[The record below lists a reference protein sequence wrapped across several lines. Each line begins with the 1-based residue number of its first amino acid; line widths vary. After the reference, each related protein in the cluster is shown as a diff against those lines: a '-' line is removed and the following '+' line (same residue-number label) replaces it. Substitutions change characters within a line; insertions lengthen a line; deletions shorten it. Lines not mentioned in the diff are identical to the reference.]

1 MSKETFSNPIN
12 DITAFTN
19 VSPAEK
25 RTTTSS
31 LAITGMSC
39 ANCAARIEKDLARRE
54 GVQSAVVNFALAE
67 LTVSHDPATISE
79 EQIIGF
85 VEELGYGVIRPE
97 PDGELTFGVQGLHC
111 ASCVN
116 TLEKKLLENPAITTA
131 VVNLAAE
138 TGFVRFDPKQLG
150 LADIFSI
157 IHAAGYTPLELHG
170 VETAHD
176 DDLRSQRNWFLI
188 SLLASLP
195 IMLTMGLHS
204 NRAAMQLNLLLATA
218 IQFSAGLIFYRGAWS
233 ALKNRSTNM
242 DVLVAMGTS
251 AAYFYSLAAY
261 FGLLGPHHEVFFETS
276 VMLIAFIRLGKYL
289 EARARGKASE
299 ALKKLL
305 HLQADKARLVTENG
319 EQEVPAS
326 VIRVGDVVLVRAG
339 DIIPVDGEV
348 IEGGGA
354 VDESMVTG
362 ESLPVLKKPGDPVS
376 GATVSSNGVIKIRA
390 TRIGEATLLAQI
402 VRMVRDAQGDKAP
415 IQRFADAVS
424 SWFVP
429 LVILLSV
436 ATFIIWYAVLSRDFL
451 TAFRFAITVLVIACP
466 CAMGLATP
474 TAIMVGSGIALGRG
488 ILVKKGSA
496 LETISRVQVLM
507 LDKTGTLTRGTPE
520 MTDLVPVTRSVD
532 PAKLL
537 ECLATTEAYSTH
549 PLAQAAIAAA
559 REAGIEPGKADEF
572 EERGGMGITCKYGEF
587 TLAVG
592 NERLM
597 SELGIELTPLA
608 KKRAELTAAGKSL
621 VYIAVGNTLAGIAA
635 FADTL
640 KPGSAQ
646 AVAELRRMG
655 ITTCMI
661 TGDHADVAAIV
672 AKQVGVDTFEA
683 EVMPDRKLEV
693 VKGYQNRNMI
703 VGMVGDGIN
712 DAPALAQAD
721 IGIAI
726 GGGTDVAKETGDIVL
741 MRSDLMD
748 AVRSI
753 SIGRATLTKVK
764 QNLFWA
770 LFYNILGIPVAAG
783 MLSGYGISLKPEYA
797 GLAMAFSS
805 VSVVLNSLLL
815 KRIEKTI

>member
-1 MSKETFSNPIN
+1 M
-12 DITAFTN
+12 TN
-19 VSPAEK
+19 V
-25 RTTTSS
+25 TSS
-31 LAITGMSC
+31 PPPHVITSNVSIRGMSC
-39 ANCAARIEKDLARRE
+39 ANCAARIEKDLAGRG
-54 GVQSAVVNFALAE
+54 GVQSAVVNFALGE
-67 LTVSHDPATISE
+67 LTVTHAPAIISK
-79 EQIIGF
+79 EQITSL
-85 VEELGYGVIRPE
+85 VEALGYEVIRQE
-97 PDGELTFGVQGLHC
+97 ADGELTFGVQGLHC

-116 TLEKKLLENPAITTA
+116 TLEKKLLEHPAVSTA
-131 VVNLAAE
+131 IVNLAAE
-138 TGFVRFDPKQLG
+138 TGFVRFDPQQLG

-157 IHAAGYTPLELHG
+157 VHAAGYSPVELNV

-176 DDLRSQRNWFLI
+176 DGLRSQRNWFI
-188 SLLASLP
+188 FSLLASLP

-218 IQFSAGLIFYRGAWS
+218 VQFSAGLIFYRGAWS

-242 DVLVAMGTS
+242 DVLVALGTS

-261 FGLLGPHHEVFFETS
+261 FGLLGHHREVFFETS

-305 HLQADKARLVTENG
+305 HLQADKARLVTEEG
-319 EQEVPAS
+319 EKEVPAS

-362 ESLPVLKKPGDPVS
+362 ESLPVLKKPGDSVS
-376 GATVSSNGVIKIRA
+376 GATVSSNGVMRIRA

-402 VRMVRDAQGDKAP
+402 VRMVREAQGDKAP

-424 SWFVP
+424 AWFVP
-429 LVILLSV
+429 LVLLLSA
-436 ATFIIWYAVLSRDFL
+436 ATFIIWYAVLSKDFL
-451 TAFRFAITVLVIACP
+451 TAFRFSVAVLVIACP

-488 ILVKKGSA
+488 ILIKKGSA
-496 LETISRVQVLM
+496 LETISRVQVLL
-507 LDKTGTLTRGTPE
+507 LDKTGTLTKGTPE
-520 MTDLVPVTRSVD
+520 MTDLVPVAHSVD

-537 ECLATTEAYSTH
+537 ECLATAEAYSTH
-549 PLAQAAIAAA
+549 PLAQAALAAA
-559 REAGIEPGKADEF
+559 RDAGIEPGLADEF
-572 EERGGMGITCKYGEF
+572 EERGGKGVTCRYGEF
-587 TLAVG
+587 QLAVG

-597 SELGIELTPLA
+597 TELGIPLTPMA
-608 KKRAELTAAGKSL
+608 KKSAELTSAGKSL
-621 VYIAVGNTLAGIAA
+621 VYVAAGNTLVGVAA

-640 KPGSAQ
+640 KPGSVQ
-646 AVAELRRMG
+646 AVNELRRMG

-672 AKQVGVDTFEA
+672 AKQAGVDTFEA
-683 EVMPDRKLEV
+683 EVMPDRKREA
-693 VKGYQNRNMI
+693 VKEYQKRGMI

-712 DAPALAQAD
+712 DAPALAQAE

-741 MRSDLMD
+741 MRSDLLD
-748 AVRSI
+748 AVRAI
-753 SIGRATLTKVK
+753 AIGRATLVKIK

-770 LFYNILGIPVAAG
+770 MFYNILGIPIAAG
-783 MLSGYGISLKPEYA
+783 MLSGYGIYLKPEYA

>member
-1 MSKETFSNPIN
+1 MIKDTFI
-12 DITAFTN
+12 
-19 VSPAEK
+19 V
-25 RTTTSS
+25 
-31 LAITGMSC
+31 TGMSC
-39 ANCAARIEKDLARRE
+39 ANCAARIEKDLPLRE

-67 LTVSHDPATISE
+67 LTVNRDSAVVSK

-85 VEELGYGVIRPE
+85 VAALGYGVILPE
-97 PDGELTFGVQGLHC
+97 PAGELTFGVRGLHC

-116 TLEKKLLENPAITTA
+116 TLEKKLLSHPAITTA
-131 VVNLAAE
+131 IVNLAAE
-138 TGFVRFDPKQLG
+138 TGFVRFDPQQLRS
-150 LADIFSI
+150 ADIFSI
-157 IHAAGYTPLELHG
+157 VHAAGYTPVELN
-170 VETAHD
+170 VTEITQD
-176 DDLRSQRNWFLI
+176 DGLRSQRNWFLF

-204 NRAAMQLNLLLATA
+204 NRAVMQLNLLLATA
-218 IQFSAGLIFYRGAWS
+218 VQFSAGLIFYRGAWS

-242 DVLVAMGTS
+242 DVLVALGTS

-261 FGLLGPHHEVFFETS
+261 FGMLGPHREVFFETS
-276 VMLIAFIRLGKYL
+276 AMLIAFIRLGKYL

-305 HLQADKARLVTENG
+305 HLQADKARLVTEDG
-319 EQEVPAS
+319 EKDVPAS

-348 IEGGGA
+348 LEGGGA
-354 VDESMVTG
+354 VNESMVTG
-362 ESLPVLKKPGDPVS
+362 ESLPVLKKAGDLVS
-376 GATVSSNGVIKIRA
+376 GATVSTNGVMRIRA
-390 TRIGEATLLAQI
+390 TRIGEETLLAQI
-402 VRMVRDAQGDKAP
+402 VKMVREAQGDKAP

-424 SWFVP
+424 AWFVP
-429 LVILLSV
+429 IVMLLAA
-436 ATFIIWYAVLSRDFL
+436 ATFAFWYVVLSSDFL
-451 TAFRFAITVLVIACP
+451 TAFRFAIAVLVIACP

-474 TAIMVGSGIALGRG
+474 TAIMVGSGIALARG
-488 ILVKKGSA
+488 ILVKKGST
-496 LETISRVQVLM
+496 LETISRLNVLL
-507 LDKTGTLTRGTPE
+507 LDKTGTLTKGTPE
-520 MTDLVPVTRSVD
+520 MTDLVPVARSVD
-532 PAKLL
+532 PTKLF
-537 ECLATTEAYSTH
+537 ECLATAEAYSTH

-559 REAGIEPGKADEF
+559 REAGIEQGQADGF
-572 EERGGMGITCKYGEF
+572 EERGGLGITCRYGGF
-587 TLAVG
+587 QLAVG

-597 SELGIELTPLA
+597 SELGISLLPLA
-608 KKRAELTAAGKSL
+608 KKSDELTAAGKSL
-621 VYIAVGNTLAGIAA
+621 VYVAAENRLVGVAA

-640 KPGSAQ
+640 KPGSVK

-693 VKGYQNRNMI
+693 VKEYQGRGMI

-712 DAPALAQAD
+712 DAPALAQAQ

-741 MRSDLMD
+741 MRSDLLD
-748 AVRSI
+748 AVRAI
-753 SIGRATLTKVK
+753 TIGRATLIKIK

-783 MLSGYGISLKPEYA
+783 VLSKYGIYLKPEYA

-815 KRIEKTI
+815 KRIEKNL